1 MNQDLL
7 KKMMADR
14 IKTCRKNH
22 IPKMTQTEL
31 AKTLGVD
38 KALMSKYENPKY
50 PDMPPHRVLNQ
61 IGDIFEV
68 SLDYLNGRVDDPHIT
83 LSEYIEQASRANK
96 MIGMSFTEEE
106 LQSLD
111 QQKIDKIIQ
120 YMRDQVN
127 LAMTESSF
135 KSNSTEK

>member
-1 MNQDLL
+1 MEMMIMEKAFRGDRLKELRLNRGWPQDDTAAKLGITPATLSRFENGKRQPDPSTLVLL
-7 KKMMADR
+7 AD
-14 IKTCRKNH
+14 TF
-22 IPKMTQTEL
+22 
-31 AKTLGVD
+31 GVT
-38 KALMSKYENPKY
+38 
-50 PDMPPHRVLNQ
+50 V
-61 IGDIFEV
+61 
-68 SLDYLNGRVDDPHIT
+68 DYLVGRVDNPENMLTD
-83 LSEYIEQASRANK
+83 YIEQVSITNK
-96 MIGMSFTEEE
+96 LIGMNFSEEE

>member
-7 KKMMADR
+7 KEIMAER

-22 IPKMTQTEL
+22 VPKMTQIEL
-31 AKTLGVD
+31 AKKLGVD

-68 SLDYLNGRVDDPHIT
+68 SLDYLNGRVDDPHTT
-83 LSEYIEQASRANK
+83 LSEYIEQVSRANK
-96 MIGMSFTEEE
+96 MIGMSFSEEE
-106 LQSLD
+106 LKSLD

-127 LAMTESSF
+127 LALSESSS
-135 KSNSTEK
+135 KTNSTKF

>member
-1 MNQDLL
+1 
-7 KKMMADR
+7 MAER

-22 IPKMTQTEL
+22 VPKMTQIEL
-31 AKTLGVD
+31 AKKLGVD

-68 SLDYLNGRVDDPHIT
+68 SLDYLNGRVDDPHTT
-83 LSEYIEQASRANK
+83 LSEYIEQVSRANK
-96 MIGMSFTEEE
+96 MIGMSFSEEE
-106 LQSLD
+106 LKSLD

-127 LAMTESSF
+127 LALSESSS
-135 KSNSTEK
+135 KTNSTKF